1 MVFVVTGPSGS
12 GKSTILR
19 HITKDMRGLAF
30 SVSHTTRPRRDSER
44 DGREYHFI
52 TETEFRQRIARG
64 SFLEWA
70 VVHGHHYGTSKEEI
84 RRQGRG
90 SDVILDIDVQGARQI
105 RRRLPGAVFVFVLP
119 PSFATLR
126 RRLADRG
133 EDDPAAVRLRLRN
146 AKAEIREAGRF
157 DYLIVNDRLD
167 RAILELEAIIL
178 SVRCRAENRRR
189 AVKAALAGRAG

>member
-19 HITKDMRGLAF
+19 HIIKDMRGLAF

-44 DGREYHFI
+44 DGREYHFVS
-52 TETEFRQRIARG
+52 EAEFRRLAAREA
-64 SFLEWA
+64 FLEWA
-70 VVHGHHYGTSKEEI
+70 VVHDHLYGTSKEEI
-84 RRQGRG
+84 RRQGRS

-105 RRRLPGAVFVFVLP
+105 RRRLPGAVLVFVLP
-119 PSFATLR
+119 PSFAALR
-126 RRLADRG
+126 RRLVDRG
-133 EDDPAAVRLRLRN
+133 EDDPAAVRTRLRN

-178 SVRCRAENRRR
+178 SVRCRAENRKR
-189 AVKAALAGRAG
+189 ALRSALAGRAG